1 MDKITSHICMSSDMG
16 VHGNL
21 FGGKMVSWI
30 DEAAAIYANMY
41 CDSSK
46 MVTVKISE
54 LIFKEAVKLGNIV
67 NIYGEVKS
75 LGKTSITL
83 HIEVKRHDPVT
94 GKETLTT
101 STDIVFVR
109 IGDDGHSV
117 EIDQSIQEKFKK
129 SNTLIK
135 QS

>member
-21 FGGKMVSWI
+21 FGGKMMAWI
-30 DEAAAIYANMY
+30 DEAAAVYACMY
-41 CDSSK
+41 CDTPT
-46 MVTVKISE
+46 MVTVKVSE

-67 NIYGEVKS
+67 KIYGEVKS
-75 LGKTSITL
+75 LGKTSVTL
-83 HIEVKRHDPVT
+83 HLEVKRHDPVT

-109 IGDDGHSV
+109 IGEDGHSV
-117 EIDQSIQEKFKK
+117 EIDPSIQEKFKK
-129 SNTLIK
+129 SNTLSK
-135 QS
+135 